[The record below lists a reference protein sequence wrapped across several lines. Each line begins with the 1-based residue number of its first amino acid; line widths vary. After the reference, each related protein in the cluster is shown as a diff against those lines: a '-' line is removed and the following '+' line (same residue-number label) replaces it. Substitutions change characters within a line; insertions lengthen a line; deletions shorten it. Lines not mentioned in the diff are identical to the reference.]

1 MIGEAPTIDNGADYD
16 SLLEGLVGPDHHIH
30 YLPSN
35 GLFDGLCDGCEA
47 WFSRFDMISTE
58 LDHYTADGVTVDMDL
73 LMADKA
79 GFEARWLTYLVDT
92 APPAPYN
99 EPF

>member
-1 MIGEAPTIDNGADYD
+1 MIDEAPTINNGADYD
-16 SLLEGLVGPDHHIH
+16 SLFDGLVGPDHHIH
-30 YLPSN
+30 YVPSN

-47 WFSRFDMISTE
+47 FTSRCDMIAAE
-58 LDHYTADGVTVDMDL
+58 LDHYTDGHTVDMDL

-79 GFEARWLTYLVDT
+79 AFEARWLTYLVDT
-92 APPAPYN
+92 APPID